1 MMIISKIGLTFLLA
15 IMLGIGSSLDINI
28 KAQDQNLEENDNV
41 KLVKKFYLSNDP
53 SKLDQYLGDQFVA
66 HMYSKSIDKQSYI
79 EEMKN
84 YLNAFPN
91 ATGKI
96 HQIISDGDIV
106 AILSSWNG
114 TQKNELHGLEPS
126 GKQVEFYLADF
137 FRVADDK
144 IVEAWGI
151 VDIIKGKIGNSTYEF
166 D

>member
-1 MMIISKIGLTFLLA
+1 MIISKIGLTFLLT
-15 IMLGIGSSLDINI
+15 IMLGIGLSLNINI
-28 KAQDQNLEENDNV
+28 KAQDQTPEENDNV
-41 KLVKKFYLSNDP
+41 KLVKEFYLSSDP
-53 SKLDQYLGDQFVA
+53 SKLDQYLGDRFVA
-66 HMYSKSIDKQSYI
+66 HMYSKSFDKQSYS

-96 HQIISDGDIV
+96 DKIISDGDIV

-114 TQKNELHGLEPS
+114 TQKNQLHGLEPN
-126 GKQVEFYLADF
+126 GEPVEFYLADF

-151 VDIIKGKIGNSTYEF
+151 LDIEIGRAHV
-166 D
+166 